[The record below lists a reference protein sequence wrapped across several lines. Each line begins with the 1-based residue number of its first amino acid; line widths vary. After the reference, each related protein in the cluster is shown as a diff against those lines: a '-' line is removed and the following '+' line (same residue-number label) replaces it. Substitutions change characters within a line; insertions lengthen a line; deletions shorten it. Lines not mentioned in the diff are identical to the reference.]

1 MILTRVL
8 QISDKA
14 KLKPML
20 KKYGNLCMY
29 DC

>member
-14 KLKPML
+14 KLKLMP
-20 KKYGNLCMY
+20 KKYNNLCMY